1 MPIKKYNDSNEL
13 NIYFQEI
20 KKYKQ
25 LTKEEELLLIKKAKR
40 GDKDSLNK
48 LINANLKFVINI
60 AKKYIRNDVPFI
72 DIISEGNMGLLNAVN
87 KFDETKNIKFI
98 TYAVWWIKYY
108 IKNYIEKYVSRE
120 DAMSDKDYV
129 FDISDD
135 MEDDYAHN
143 AKRINNEFEN
153 SLSILQDKQDSVN
166 ELMECLQKRELKI
179 IMMYF
184 GFSEDNKGKTLEE
197 ISKEMNITKERVRQ
211 IKDKALM
218 KMRIKALTSDNFN
231 EFRML
236 I

>member
-1 MPIKKYNDSNEL
+1 MHIKKYNDSNEL

-40 GDKDSLNK
+40 GDKDSLDK
-48 LINANLKFVINI
+48 LINANLKFVVNI
-60 AKKYIRNDVPFI
+60 AKKYIRNDAPLI

-108 IKNYIEKYVSRE
+108 IQNYIERYVSHE
-120 DAMSDKDYV
+120 NAMSDKDYV

-135 MEDDYAHN
+135 TENDYAYN

-184 GFSEDNKGKTLEE
+184 GFSEGNNGKTLEE

-218 KMRIKALTSDNFN
+218 KMRIKALTSDNFD
-231 EFRML
+231 EFRTL
-236 I
+236 V